1 METTMNGFMVD
12 IPKEDWERLPQTQ
25 QLWLVYC
32 AIQNLNNRVQ
42 CLENRKYFDKIASFL
57 GGILGGIAAILG
69 SKIRP

>member
-1 METTMNGFMVD
+1 MNGFIVD
-12 IPKEDWERLPQTQ
+12 IPKEDWEGLPSAQ

-57 GGILGGIAAILG
+57 GGVLGGIAAIFG
-69 SKIRP
+69 SKIKP

>member
-1 METTMNGFMVD
+1 MNGFVVD
-12 IPKEDWERLPQTQ
+12 IPKEDWEGLPPAQ

-57 GGILGGIAAILG
+57 GGVLGGIAAIFG
-69 SKIRP
+69 SKIKP